1 MDTQLIT
8 KKMLQENR
16 KIHRD
21 DQNRKYIQHWTQRI
35 CAEVVQAS
43 KLTDNRLYTWNN
55 TTEKNEDIVPDFL
68 IGKLVKSL
76 EDYIEGC
83 KIRYANRELTV
94 DWS

>member
-1 MDTQLIT
+1 MDTPLIT

-21 DQNRKYIQHWTQRI
+21 DQNRKFIQHWTQRI
-35 CAEVVQAS
+35 CTEVIQES
-43 KLTDNRLYTWNN
+43 KLTDSRLYTWNN
-55 TTEKNEDIVPDFL
+55 TTEKNDEIVPDFL
-68 IGKLVKSL
+68 VSRLVKSL
-76 EDYIEGC
+76 EDCIEGC